1 MKILLSSTLK
11 SFTPPRLAS
20 LWQSK
25 PRIFPPS
32 LLIIADIIRS
42 LADSKDDG
50 LLMAAVTREFSQFGT
65 VFVKIRRDEKTGL
78 MPFAFCQFT
87 VSFLSIPALASLQET
102 QFLTSLQ
109 NKQDAD
115 NALVHG
121 RGIYI
126 HGRPCRTE
134 RAKSSRKLRL
144 VILPLVWKE
153 AHNNCQAGSS
163 SFVAMETT

>member
-1 MKILLSSTLK
+1 MKTLLSSTLK

-20 LWQSK
+20 SWQSK
-25 PRIFPPS
+25 TQFSHPS
-32 LLIIADIIRS
+32 APIVADIVRS

-87 VSFLSIPALASLQET
+87 VSYLSILAPASLPAT

-163 SFVAMETT
+163 SFVATETT